1 MAARVRSELHELVRE
16 LSAGQFERAASRCL
30 QDPEDPWDG
39 ERFERALA
47 PFLAEYERLLF
58 TPVARQSHK
67 TTLTST
73 GPRTW
78 QVFQSLVDPE
88 GDGLW
93 AIEGVIDL
101 SKQRNPEGRLVR
113 VRRIGP

>member
-1 MAARVRSELHELVRE
+1 
-16 LSAGQFERAASRCL
+16 
-30 QDPEDPWDG
+30 
-39 ERFERALA
+39 
-47 PFLAEYERLLF
+47 F